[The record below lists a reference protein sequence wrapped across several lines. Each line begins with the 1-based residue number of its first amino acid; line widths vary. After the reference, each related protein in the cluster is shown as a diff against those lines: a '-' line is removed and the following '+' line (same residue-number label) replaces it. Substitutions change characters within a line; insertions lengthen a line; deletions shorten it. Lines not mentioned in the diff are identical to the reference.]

1 MDDTNKTCRAFLND
15 LSSASPTPGGGGA
28 AALCGAVGAALCGMV
43 AHLTTGKKT
52 YAPVENEI
60 RQLLS
65 TADALQTDLL
75 AQVSADA
82 EGFLPLSRAYALP
95 KEDDPSRTATLQA
108 AAETA
113 CAAPLQIME
122 LCVSALAAA
131 DRLAAIGSRLAV
143 SDAGCAAAILR
154 GALEAASLNVLVNT
168 RTMTDRAA
176 AETLNRRCLALLEQG
191 TADGERVFR
200 AVRDQLL

>member
-95 KEDDPSRTATLQA
+95 KDNPSRAG
-108 AAETA
+108 
-113 CAAPLQIME
+113 
-122 LCVSALAAA
+122 VRRAAA
-131 DRLAAIGSRLAV
+131 DH
-143 SDAGCAAAILR
+143 
-154 GALEAASLNVLVNT
+154 GALRV
-168 RTMTDRAA
+168 RP
-176 AETLNRRCLALLEQG
+176 RR
-191 TADGERVFR
+191 R
-200 AVRDQLL
+200 

>member
-65 TADALQTDLL
+65 TANTLHDKLL
-75 AQVSADA
+75 DQVRADA
-82 EGFLPLSRAYALP
+82 EGFQPLSRAYAIP
-95 KEDDPSRTATLQA
+95 REDPTRAAVLQS

-113 CAAPLQIME
+113 CTAPLEIMA
-122 LCVSALAAA
+122 LCAAA
-131 DRLAAIGSRLAV
+131 LSAAGRLAEIGSRLAV

-154 GALEAASLNVLVNT
+154 GALEAASLNVLINT
-168 RTMTDRAA
+168 KTMTDRAA
-176 AETLNRRCLALLEQG
+176 AETLNRRCIALLEQG

>member
-15 LSSASPTPGGGGA
+15 LSSASPTPGGG
-28 AALCGAVGAALCGMV
+28 GAVGAALCGMV

-95 KEDDPSRTATLQA
+95 KDDPSRTATLQA

-113 CAAPLQIME
+113 CAAPLRIME

-131 DRLAAIGSRLAV
+131 DRDAALFAPVVAVAPHPLEELVHRPFLAALSPCLRVVAVFAPQGAPLQKDDEADAGAVHRAESLQRVDV
-143 SDAGCAAAILR
+143 SDGVTELHGR
-154 GALEAASLNVLVNT
+154 YG
-168 RTMTDRAA
+168 R
-176 AETLNRRCLALLEQG
+176 
-191 TADGERVFR
+191 
-200 AVRDQLL
+200 

>member
-1 MDDTNKTCRAFLND
+1 
-15 LSSASPTPGGGGA
+15 
-28 AALCGAVGAALCGMV
+28 MV

-65 TADALQTDLL
+65 TADALQADLL

-82 EGFLPLSRAYALP
+82 EGFLPLSRAYALS
-95 KEDDPSRTATLQA
+95 KDDPSRTATLQA

-113 CAAPLQIME
+113 CAAPLRIME

-131 DRLAAIGSRLAV
+131 DRLAVIGSRLAV

-154 GALEAASLNVLVNT
+154 GALEAASLNVLINT